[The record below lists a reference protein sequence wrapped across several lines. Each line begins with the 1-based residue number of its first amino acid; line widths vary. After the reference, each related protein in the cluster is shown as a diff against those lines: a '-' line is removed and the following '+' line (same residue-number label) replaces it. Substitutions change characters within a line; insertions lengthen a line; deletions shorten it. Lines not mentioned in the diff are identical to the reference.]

1 MNPQTIKRIIS
12 AVVFLFLFAYIT
24 LPLFKSPDD
33 YITRIES
40 LDEYNMIST
49 GFIYVGS
56 NDCPGCV
63 TLMPVVKEI
72 STKREIMVSF
82 IDYAYLINNDIATVG
97 DINDISE
104 RFGIERIPLLL
115 ELVNGEVVASYT
127 SDIFNLEGVEN
138 AKMYCDCLLKSS
150 FEAYPDATIA
160 MELEQNEIV
169 KLFEDSEC
177 IDNLLLVKIE
187 DPWTE
192 EVEQLFIED
201 CKIAQGK
208 KGIDD
213 AEANAYC
220 TCGLSEIK
228 KIIPNPQ
235 HVMSLTEEELASI
248 LENCK

>member
-1 MNPQTIKRIIS
+1 MKKYTS
-12 AVVFLFLFAYIT
+12 
-24 LPLFKSPDD
+24 
-33 YITRIES
+33 
-40 LDEYNMIST
+40 
-49 GFIYVGS
+49 
-56 NDCPGCV
+56 
-63 TLMPVVKEI
+63 
-72 STKREIMVSF
+72 
-82 IDYAYLINNDIATVG
+82 
-97 DINDISE
+97 
-104 RFGIERIPLLL
+104 LLL
-115 ELVNGEVVASYT
+115 CVPFFYFLTCKTEKKVETVVEEDVQVEHQWTEKNMLEFERNCVGFLES
-127 SDIFNLEGVEN
+127 EGVEN